1 MAKLKTGLPLVPC
14 RHKASFGTCVADL
27 PLIRNFGPNAVFA
40 QRHGSALCISRFL
53 AHVRQVAADLPAASH
68 AVNLCTDRYNFSVAF
83 SAALMRRQVS
93 LLPPN
98 QTPELFS
105 RLSQSYPGAYCI
117 VDSDI
122 EHQPLTAIRLPDW
135 VDRHER
141 ASAIP
146 SFPETQIAAIVL
158 TSGSTGESTPH
169 PKTWG
174 ALVASVS
181 AEFERLGLKA
191 ESGTAIVGTV
201 PPQHMYGL
209 ESTVVLAMQG
219 GLTMHAARPFYPS
232 DIAAELQALPRP
244 RALVTTPIHL
254 RTLIAESAVL
264 PPVDFLICATAPL
277 SPQLAAA
284 AETRFAAPLY
294 EVYGCTEA
302 GQVATR
308 RTVKTSEWSAL
319 PGITLRQDEHG
330 TWIKGG
336 HVYQEVLLGDVIE
349 LRSRK
354 RFLLHGRHAD
364 LVNIAGKR
372 TSLAHLNYHLNS
384 IEGVTDGVFVVPEA
398 ANGETVTRL
407 MALVVAPGMTKQE
420 LMKALRRRVDAA
432 FLPRPLCLVDALPR
446 NATSKLPREAL
457 ANLVSELATRAA

>member
-1 MAKLKTGLPLVPC
+1 M
-14 RHKASFGTCVADL
+14 ADL
-27 PLIRNFGPNAVFA
+27 PLIRNFGPDAVFA
-40 QRHGSALCISRFL
+40 QRHGSAIRTSRFVQH
-53 AHVRQVAADLPAASH
+53 ARQVAAHLPAASH
-68 AVNLCTDRYNFSVAF
+68 VINLCTDRYNFSVAF
-83 SAALMRRQVS
+83 AAALMSRQVS

-98 QTPELFS
+98 QTPDLFS
-105 RLSQSYPGAYCI
+105 RLGRSYPGAYCI
-117 VDSDI
+117 VDSDVD
-122 EHQPLTAIRLPDW
+122 HQPLSAFPFLEW
-135 VDRHER
+135 VDTRER
-141 ASAIP
+141 AGTMP
-146 SFPETQIAAIVL
+146 SFPETQVAAIVL
-158 TSGSTGESTPH
+158 TSGSTGASTPH

-181 AEFERLGLKA
+181 AEFERLGLKP

-209 ESTVVLAMQG
+209 ESTVVLPMQG
-219 GLTMHAARPFYPS
+219 GLTLHAARPFYPA
-232 DIAAELQALPRP
+232 DITAELQALARP

-264 PPVDFLICATAPL
+264 PPLDFLVCATAPL

-319 PGITLRQDEHG
+319 PGITLRQDVRG

-336 HVYQEVLLGDVIE
+336 HVYQEVLLGDAIE
-349 LRSRK
+349 LRTRK

-384 IEGVTDGVFVVPEA
+384 IEGVRDGVFVVPEA
-398 ANGETVTRL
+398 EDGETVTRL
-407 MALVVAPGMTKQE
+407 MALVVAPGMTKQA
-420 LMKALRRRVDAA
+420 LMKALRRRVDPA
-432 FLPRPLCLVDALPR
+432 FLPRPLCLVEALPR

-457 ANLVSELATRAA
+457 ANLVSELARRAA

>member
-1 MAKLKTGLPLVPC
+1 M
-14 RHKASFGTCVADL
+14 ADL
-27 PLIRNFGPNAVFA
+27 PLIRNFGPDAVFA
-40 QRHGSALCISRFL
+40 QRRGSSIRTARFL
-53 AHVRQVAADLPAASH
+53 QHARQLAAQLPAASH
-68 AVNLCTDRYNFSVAF
+68 VINLCTDRYNFSVAF
-83 SAALMRRQVS
+83 AAALMRRQVS

-98 QTPELFS
+98 QTPDLFS
-105 RLSQSYPGAYCI
+105 RLGHSYPGAYCI
-117 VDSDI
+117 VDSAV
-122 EHQPLTAIRLPDW
+122 EHPPLSAIAFPEWANTA
-135 VDRHER
+135 ER
-141 ASAIP
+141 ASATP

-181 AEFERLGLKA
+181 AEFERLGLKP

-209 ESTVVLAMQG
+209 ESTVLLPMQG
-219 GLTMHAARPFYPS
+219 GLVLNAARPFYPA
-232 DIAAELQALPRP
+232 DIAAELQALARP

-254 RTLIAESAVL
+254 RTLIAESAAL
-264 PPVDFLICATAPL
+264 PPVDFLVCATAPL

-319 PGITLRQDEHG
+319 PGIALRQDERG
-330 TWIKGG
+330 TWIRGG
-336 HVYQEVLLGDVIE
+336 HVYQEVLLSDAIE

-384 IEGVTDGVFVVPEA
+384 IEGVRDGVFVVPEA
-398 ANGETVTRL
+398 EDGEAVTRL
-407 MALVVAPGMTKQE
+407 MALVVAPGMTKQA
-420 LMKALRRRVDAA
+420 LMKALRRRVDPA
-432 FLPRPLCLVDALPR
+432 FLPRPLCLVEALPR

-457 ANLVSELATRAA
+457 ANLVSELARRAA

>member
-1 MAKLKTGLPLVPC
+1 MT
-14 RHKASFGTCVADL
+14 DL
-27 PLIRNFGPNAVFA
+27 PLIRNFASDAVFA
-40 QRHGSALCISRFL
+40 YRQGRPIYAARFL
-53 AHVRQVAADLPAASH
+53 NDVLHLAAQLPAAEH
-68 AVNLCTDRYNFSVAF
+68 VLNLCADRYHFSVGFA
-83 SAALMRRQVS
+83 AALLRRQVN

-98 QTPELFS
+98 NTPDLFG
-105 RLSQSYPGAYCI
+105 RLSLSYPDAYCL

-122 EHQPLTAIRLPDW
+122 EHQPFRSMMFPELPDAPRGAPD
-135 VDRHER
+135 VPCV
-141 ASAIP
+141 AAA
-146 SFPETQIAAIVL
+146 QVAAIVL
-158 TSGSTGESTPH
+158 TSGSTGQPAPH

-174 ALVASVS
+174 TLVLSVS
-181 AEFERLGLKA
+181 AELERLNLKA
-191 ESGTAIVGTV
+191 GSNTAIVGTV

-219 GLTMHAARPFYPS
+219 GLALHAGRPFYPA
-232 DIAAELQALPRP
+232 DIAAELEALPRP

-254 RTLIAESAVL
+254 RTLIAESDVFPRA
-264 PPVDFLICATAPL
+264 DFLICATAPL

-284 AETRFAAPLY
+284 AEKSFAAPLY

-319 PGITLRQDEHG
+319 PGITLRQDGKG

-336 HVYQEVLLGDVIE
+336 HVDTEVLLSDVIE
-349 LRSRK
+349 LRGRN
-354 RFLLHGRHAD
+354 RFLLHGRNAD

-384 IEGVTDGVFVVPEA
+384 IEGVRDGVFVVPEVE
-398 ANGETVTRL
+398 GETVTRL
-407 MALVVAPGMTKQE
+407 MALVVAPGITRQA
-420 LMKALRRRVDAA
+420 LMKALRRRVDPA
-432 FLPRPLCLVDALPR
+432 FLPRPLCFVESLPR

-457 ANLVSELATRAA
+457 ATLMSELATRAA